1 MYFNSLDYP
10 IVIIDGDYDSP
21 RINGILIRALAE
33 EIRAHGQRVLTGLT
47 MDDAEAGARAYNA
60 ASAVMISIDGSEDS
74 AHQFD
79 RLHALLETQL
89 IVRDN
94 LPIFLY
100 GERRTVEQIPT
111 KLLSM
116 VHGFTFLFEDTKSFI
131 ARQVLRA
138 ADEYMNNLLPPFFKA
153 LITHAAQS
161 NYSWHTPGHGG
172 GVAFTK
178 SAVGRALHQFFGE
191 NTLRSDLSVS
201 VPELGSLLDHTG
213 PIKAAENE
221 AARNFG
227 ADHTFFV
234 TNGTSTSNKI
244 IWHATVARGDIVFVD
259 RNCHK
264 SLLHAL
270 IMTGAVPV
278 YFRPSRNAHGIIGP
292 ISLDQF
298 SPAAMARA
306 VAANPLARRL
316 AKKAARGARPRIA
329 VVTNSTY
336 DGLCYNAEKIAEDIG
351 DGVDYLHFDEAWYA
365 YAAFHELYENHYAMA
380 KGKPREQGAVIFATH
395 STHKLLAAF
404 SQASMIHARNGR
416 GRALDVDRFN
426 EAYMMHT
433 STSPHYGLIASCD
446 IASRMMRGRA
456 GRGLVEQMHKEA
468 IAFRR
473 AMLHVGG
480 ELEDHDW
487 WFEVWEPESLHTRF
501 EQGERAAVPVSTRQD
516 DWKLEPGAAWH
527 GFGELPRDYVLIDP
541 IKVTLLTPGLSMEGR
556 LGKTGIPACVVSRF
570 LWGRGITVEKTNLY
584 SFLVLFSLG
593 ITKGKWS
600 TLTTELL
607 AFKDLYDANAPL
619 ADALPHLVEEHPQA
633 YAGMGLHDLCSAL
646 HTFNKTHK
654 VPTVMRDM
662 YVDLPE
668 PAMIPA
674 EAYDCLVRGEVERIE
689 IDKLEGRVAATMLV
703 PYPPGIPTIMPGE
716 RFGARD
722 SALLE
727 SLRIARAQNR
737 QFPGFESDIHGLIAE
752 KTPAGLRY
760 LVEVLK
766 Q

>member
-21 RINGILIRALAE
+21 RINGILVRALAD
-33 EIRAHGQRVLTGLT
+33 EIRHYGQRVLSGLT
-47 MDDAEAGARAYNA
+47 MEDAEAGARTYNA
-60 ASAVMISIDGSEDS
+60 ASAVLISIDGIEEAPD
-74 AHQFD
+74 QFD
-79 RLHALLETQL
+79 RLHDFLEIQL
-89 IVRDN
+89 AYREN
-94 LPIFLY
+94 LPVFLY
-100 GERRTVEQIPT
+100 GERRTAEQVPT
-111 KLLSM
+111 ELLQLA
-116 VHGFTFLFEDTKSFI
+116 HGFIFLYEDTKSFI
-131 ARQVLRA
+131 ARQILRA
-138 ADEYMNNLLPPFFKA
+138 ADEYMNALLPPFFKA

-213 PIKAAENE
+213 PIKAAETE
-221 AARNFG
+221 AAHNFG

-234 TNGTSTSNKI
+234 TNGTSTANKI
-244 IWHATVARGDIVFVD
+244 IWHGTVARGDVVFVD

-298 SPAAMARA
+298 DPKAMAKQ
-306 VAANPLARRL
+306 VAAHPLAS
-316 AKKAARGARPRIA
+316 KAGKGKHARPRIA

-336 DGLCYNAEKIAEDIG
+336 DGLCYNAEKIARDIG
-351 DGVDYLHFDEAWYA
+351 GGVDYLHFDEAWYA
-365 YAAFHELYENHYAMA
+365 YAAFHELYDDHHAMG
-380 KGKPREQGAVIFATH
+380 KGKPREQEPIVFATH

-416 GRALDVDRFN
+416 TRALDVDRFN
-426 EAYMMHT
+426 EAFMMHT
-433 STSPHYGLIASCD
+433 STSPHYGVIASCD
-446 IASRMMRGRA
+446 VASRMMAGRA
-456 GRGLVEQMHKEA
+456 GRSLVEQMHKEA

-473 AMLHVGG
+473 AMLHVGDG
-480 ELEDHDW
+480 LGKGDW
-487 WFEVWEPESLHTRF
+487 WFEVWQPDALRDRLD
-501 EQGERAAVPVSTRQD
+501 QGDRAAAPLATKKA
-516 DWKLEPGAAWH
+516 DWLLAPKAAWH
-527 GFGELPRDYVLIDP
+527 GFGELPKDYVLIDP
-541 IKVTLLTPGLSMEGR
+541 IKVTLLTPGLAMD
-556 LGKTGIPACVVSRF
+556 GKTHKRGIPACIVSRF

-584 SFLVLFSLG
+584 SFLILFSMG
-593 ITKGKWS
+593 VTKGKWS

-607 AFKDLYDANAPL
+607 AFKALYDRNAPL
-619 ADALPHLVEEHPQA
+619 SEALPSLVADHPGAYARTGLKDLCDALHA
-633 YAGMGLHDLCSAL
+633 
-646 HTFNKTHK
+646 FNNAHK
-654 VPTVMRDM
+654 VAHVMREM

-668 PAMIPA
+668 PVLTPA
-674 EAYDCLVRGEVERIE
+674 DAYDRLVRGEVERVE
-689 IDKLEGRVAATMLV
+689 IDKLDGRIAATMLV

-716 RFGARD
+716 RYGGKDTAI
-722 SALLE
+722 LE
-727 SLRIARAQNR
+727 SLRIAREQNER
-737 QFPGFESDIHGLIAE
+737 FPGFESDIHGLIVE
-752 KTPAGLRY
+752 HEGGRPRY

-766 Q
+766 R